1 MFVRIIGNDESF
13 ETMEGDCDNACDII
27 DEKLRKVKTQ
37 RGKVGKRRQRQQ
49 QGSAA
54 EATLMNFTFGQRR
67 RCDHGGKLPRT
78 GVDHYEADC
87 GFGCSPFGFQR
98 G

>member
-1 MFVRIIGNDESF
+1 MKEKDGSF
-13 ETMEGDCDNACDII
+13 ETMDGNCDYTFDII

-54 EATLMNFTFGQRR
+54 EVPLMNFTLES
-67 RCDHGGKLPRT
+67 GGDAIMGRVAQ
-78 GVDHYEADC
+78 G
-87 GFGCSPFGFQR
+87 R
-98 G
+98 GGPL